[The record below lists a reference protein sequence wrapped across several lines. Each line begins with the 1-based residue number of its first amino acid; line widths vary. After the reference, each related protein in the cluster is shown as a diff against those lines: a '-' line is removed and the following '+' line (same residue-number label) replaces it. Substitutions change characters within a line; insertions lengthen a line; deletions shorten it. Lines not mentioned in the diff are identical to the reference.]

1 MSTIIPRGHSTDRK
15 RRKKI
20 ERLLKNKCLIQQNI
34 WLLVVLA
41 KFLSLLTLIFNCY
54 QQRL

>member
-1 MSTIIPRGHSTDRK
+1 MRTIIPRGHSTDRK